1 MTPAAPEVID
11 LLGYRIHVGSWML
24 EQVGRIAGEV
34 APAHTYAV
42 ITDDHVG
49 PVAAPQVV
57 GSLRHYAP
65 HARVIL
71 QGITP
76 GEATKTRATWHALT
90 DWLLGER
97 CGRDTTVIALG
108 GGVVGDLAGFV
119 AATFMRG
126 IPVVQV
132 PTSLLAMVDAS
143 VGGKVG
149 VDTEHGKNLVGA
161 FHQPAAVVIDP
172 TVLQTLPAE
181 EFRNGMAEVVKHGVI
196 ADAEY
201 LSRSRDL
208 ARRILDAA
216 PSETDWTSDALA
228 RLVADSVRIKAS
240 VVSQDPHEAP
250 GGIRQSLNFGHT
262 IGHAIEGLLD
272 FRLPHGHAVSV
283 GMVVE
288 SRLGEAL
295 GVTAPG
301 TSQTVRDALAALGLP
316 TELPAGLATS
326 EVVDACR
333 RDKKARATRAVFALP
348 AAIGAMVVSQ
358 RGYGVQVDPDTIA
371 AAVGSGSAVP

>member
-1 MTPAAPEVID
+1 MTTPAAPDVID
-11 LLGYRIHVGSWML
+11 LLGYRIHVGPWML
-24 EQVGRIAGEV
+24 EQVGRVAAEV

-126 IPVVQV
+126 VPVVQV

-172 TVLQTLPAE
+172 TVLQTLPVDD
-181 EFRNGMAEVVKHGVI
+181 FRNGLAEVVKHGVI
-196 ADAEY
+196 ADASY
-201 LSRSRDL
+201 LARSRDL
-208 ARRILDAA
+208 ARQIVDAPTA
-216 PSETDWTSDALA
+216 TDWTSNALA

-272 FRLPHGHAVSV
+272 FRLLHGHAVSI

-301 TSQTVRDALAALGLP
+301 TCQAIRETLVALGLP
-316 TELPAGLATS
+316 TEVPPGLEITDI
-326 EVVDACR
+326 VDACR
-333 RDKKARATRAVFALP
+333 RDKKARAARAVFALP
-348 AAIGAMVVSQ
+348 AAIGAMAVTP

-371 AAVGSGSAVP
+371 SSLKAGSTAT